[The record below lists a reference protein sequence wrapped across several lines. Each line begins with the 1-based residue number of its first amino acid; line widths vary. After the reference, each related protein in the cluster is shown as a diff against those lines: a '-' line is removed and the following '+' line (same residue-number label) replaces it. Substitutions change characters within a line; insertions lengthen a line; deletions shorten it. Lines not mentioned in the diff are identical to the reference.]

1 MMASKNEKQISAS
14 SIQDPYESTT
24 LNCTSLSE
32 VVMEIDGTQLKLKYT
47 QQRRVTEENGVF
59 SNTSDVKRVRSIKGG
74 GKIWKQE
81 GTSSPY
87 KEVTQTSTV
96 PDGEDWNSGMV
107 QEGAW
112 TTETS
117 LSPSELAEFEE
128 IWMKMWRPKLAA
140 FTTVSILD
148 Y

>member
-59 SNTSDVKRVRSIKGG
+59 SNTSDVKRVRSIKG
-74 GKIWKQE
+74 KIWKQE
-81 GTSSPY
+81 GTSSSY

-140 FTTVSILD
+140 FPTVSILD

>member
-81 GTSSPY
+81 GTSSSY

-96 PDGEDWNSGMV
+96 PDGEDWNSGLV

>member
-81 GTSSPY
+81 GTSSSY

>member
-59 SNTSDVKRVRSIKGG
+59 SNTSDVKRVRSIKG
-74 GKIWKQE
+74 KIWKQE
-81 GTSSPY
+81 GTSSSY

-96 PDGEDWNSGMV
+96 PDGEDWNSGLV

>member
-59 SNTSDVKRVRSIKGG
+59 SNTSDVKRVRSIKG
-74 GKIWKQE
+74 KIWKQE
-81 GTSSPY
+81 GTSSSY

-112 TTETS
+112 TTETN

>member
-59 SNTSDVKRVRSIKGG
+59 SNTSDVKRVRSIKG
-74 GKIWKQE
+74 KIWKQE
-81 GTSSPY
+81 GTSSSY

>member
-1 MMASKNEKQISAS
+1 MASKNEKQISAS
-14 SIQDPYESTT
+14 SFQDPYESTT

-81 GTSSPY
+81 GTSSSY

>member
-1 MMASKNEKQISAS
+1 
-14 SIQDPYESTT
+14 
-24 LNCTSLSE
+24 
-32 VVMEIDGTQLKLKYT
+32 MEIDGTQLKLKYT
-47 QQRRVTEENGVF
+47 QQTKVTEENGVF
-59 SNTSDVKRVRSIKGG
+59 SYTSDVKRVRSIKGG

-81 GTSSPY
+81 GTSSSY
-87 KEVTQTSTV
+87 KEVTQTLRV
-96 PDGEDWNSGMV
+96 PDGEDLNSAMV

-112 TTETS
+112 NTETS

-128 IWMKMWRPKLAA
+128 IWMKMWHPKVVT

>member
-81 GTSSPY
+81 GTSSSC
-87 KEVTQTSTV
+87 KEVTQTLRGVSQ
-96 PDGEDWNSGMV
+96 PSLWRELEPWNGTRRS
-107 QEGAW
+107 
-112 TTETS
+112 
-117 LSPSELAEFEE
+117 
-128 IWMKMWRPKLAA
+128 
-140 FTTVSILD
+140 LD

>member
-1 MMASKNEKQISAS
+1 MASKNEKQISAS

-59 SNTSDVKRVRSIKGG
+59 SNTSDVKRVRSIKG
-74 GKIWKQE
+74 KIWKQE
-81 GTSSPY
+81 GTSSSY

-96 PDGEDWNSGMV
+96 PDGEDWNSGLV

>member
-1 MMASKNEKQISAS
+1 
-14 SIQDPYESTT
+14 
-24 LNCTSLSE
+24 
-32 VVMEIDGTQLKLKYT
+32 MEIDGMQLKLKFT
-47 QQRRVTEENGVF
+47 RQTKVTEENGVF
-59 SNTSDVKRVRSIKGG
+59 SYTSDVKRVRSIKGG

-81 GTSSPY
+81 GTSSSY
-87 KEVTQTSTV
+87 KEVTQTWRV
-96 PDGEDWNSGMV
+96 PDGENWNSGMV

-128 IWMKMWRPKLAA
+128 IWMKMWRPKVVA

>member
-81 GTSSPY
+81 GTSSSY

-107 QEGAW
+107 Q
-112 TTETS
+112 
-117 LSPSELAEFEE
+117 
-128 IWMKMWRPKLAA
+128 
-140 FTTVSILD
+140 
-148 Y
+148 

>member
-1 MMASKNEKQISAS
+1 MASKDEKQINAS
-14 SIQDPYESTT
+14 SFQDQHEGTT
-24 LNCTSLSE
+24 INYTS
-32 VVMEIDGTQLKLKYT
+32 VVEEDVMIDGMQLKEKLETTTK
-47 QQRRVTEENGVF
+47 VTENNGVF
-59 SNTSDVKRVRSIKGG
+59 SNTTDVKRVRSIKGG

-81 GTSSPY
+81 GTSSSY
-87 KEVTQTSTV
+87 KEVTQTLRV
-96 PDGEDWNSGMV
+96 PDGEDLNSAMV

-112 TTETS
+112 NTETS

-128 IWMKMWRPKLAA
+128 IWMKMWHPKVVT

>member
-1 MMASKNEKQISAS
+1 
-14 SIQDPYESTT
+14 
-24 LNCTSLSE
+24 
-32 VVMEIDGTQLKLKYT
+32 MEIDGTQLKLKYT

-81 GTSSPY
+81 GTSSSY
-87 KEVTQTSTV
+87 KEVTQTLRGVHV
-96 PDGEDWNSGMV
+96 PCGGNWNLGMV

-117 LSPSELAEFEE
+117 LSQPELVEFEE
-128 IWMKMWRPKLAA
+128 IWMKMWHPKVAVSA
-140 FTTVSILD
+140 TVSINKAPQKAQKTIH
-148 Y
+148 